1 MKLALLTGQIK
12 NWTNPLKIKIL
23 QSQTI
28 DMWDVYSEAL
38 DQNVGAVCSDFKFG
52 KRILR

>member
-1 MKLALLTGQIK
+1 MTGHIESHLPKNETVLMKIALLTGQIK

-28 DMWDVYSEAL
+28 DMWGVYSEAL
-38 DQNVGAVCSDFKFG
+38 D
-52 KRILR
+52 